1 MDNRGDIILTTI
13 ASENNIVADADPSAS
28 VADFGWNKT
37 GEISAIDSILNTST
51 VAYWANDARTE
62 LELSDECETFKQD
75 AIISELAYISC
86 AYDPVLFFDLLD
98 DKIALSKFSTAVG
111 STSAILKDPESVMD
125 LWDSPR
131 YPDCEYLGS
140 IKKFMDAFTSA
151 THAENPKEVDSKLLQ
166 IFWQINS
173 ETAKRTIKT
182 TTQLNTQDINSKLSR
197 NFGTNNHMLRYQRI
211 R

>member
-1 MDNRGDIILTTI
+1 MELIPFGAISDRLCDLRFPEIPSRGFL
-13 ASENNIVADADPSAS
+13 IVSPVGVYSAYLFMGNYIPPVGGLLLFS
-28 VADFGWNKT
+28 FL
-37 GEISAIDSILNTST
+37 GELH
-51 VAYWANDARTE
+51 V
-62 LELSDECETFKQD
+62 
-75 AIISELAYISC
+75 
-86 AYDPVLFFDLLD
+86 YDQVLFCDLLD
-98 DKIALSKFSTAVG
+98 DGIALSKFSTAVG